1 MVNSLLKAYI
11 LILLT
16 YCSSLCA
23 FSQNTFKD
31 NYDLSILFSSEF
43 YNGDFKE
50 LNQELDSREILST
63 SFGLALNKKEGKSYT
78 SLEFMLLQ
86 NYSETINIK
95 GYSLNLSTNY
105 SVLKKIRNHLLYPKL
120 SMMISKYN
128 LEVIKDLN
136 NTLVKNDKLTS
147 NYPISMALGIG
158 YEYLFN
164 INYIKKHINE
174 TMKFSIGINFEK
186 TVLNTNLKWYLK
198 DLNIDYFNA
207 NLLSGIKTK
216 IVIRIIF

>member
-1 MVNSLLKAYI
+1 
-11 LILLT
+11 
-16 YCSSLCA
+16 
-23 FSQNTFKD
+23 
-31 NYDLSILFSSEF
+31 
-43 YNGDFKE
+43 
-50 LNQELDSREILST
+50 
-63 SFGLALNKKEGKSYT
+63 
-78 SLEFMLLQ
+78 
-86 NYSETINIK
+86 
-95 GYSLNLSTNY
+95 
-105 SVLKKIRNHLLYPKL
+105 
-120 SMMISKYN
+120 
-128 LEVIKDLN
+128 
-136 NTLVKNDKLTS
+136 
-147 NYPISMALGIG
+147 MALGIG